1 MAGIEAT
8 GSMQW
13 FLELLDE
20 LGIECRVGH
29 PAKIRAAETRKQ
41 KHDRRDARL
50 ILDLLTKGD
59 FPAIWMPSTEQRDLR
74 TLLRDSHQFETRATV
89 NIKPARQLRPS
100 CHPALGPI
108 RARVHAPSR
117 ISAAAVRGVRRTS
130 LHDSLY
136 FSTAAVQVIFVF
148 QYERSSP
155 ALGSSWFRIFSRYS
169 RPCADVRV
177 LFAGRL

>member
-1 MAGIEAT
+1 MS
-8 GSMQW
+8 GSAIRRR
-13 FLELLDE
+13 F
-20 LGIECRVGH
+20 
-29 PAKIRAAETRKQ
+29 RAAETRKQ

-74 TLLRDSHQFETRATV
+74 TLLRDSHQLETRATV

-136 FSTAAVQVIFVF
+136 FSAAAVQV
-148 QYERSSP
+148 SSRFNTSVRLQRRVP
-155 ALGSSWFRIFSRYS
+155 PGFEFCPCIS

-177 LFAGRL
+177 LFTGRL